1 MAARS
6 GSRSGSNSTRQVRKR
21 RRVPSAPLDLGID
34 LGTTRTVVSRADRGN
49 YPVIGFTD
57 TEGDI
62 HEFFPSLTALTADG
76 LVHGFEARAAARRGA
91 PLLRSLKR
99 LLSSPT
105 VTAQTPVQLGDAT
118 FTIAEIL
125 TDYLITLRNHLL
137 AADALEGADPADE
150 DAHIAVAVPAH
161 AYGAQRLITLDAF
174 RAAGFHVTAM
184 LNEPSAAGFEYTH
197 RKSATVSSRRTRVL
211 VYDLGGGTFDTSLV
225 DVRGHSHEVL
235 ASRGVGDL
243 GGDDL
248 DLLLAQL
255 SLQRAGLA
263 EEELTTRELDDLL
276 DQCRDVKEAM
286 APQTRRLVII
296 LRGKDVV
303 LPAADFY
310 SAATPLIE
318 RSLDT
323 MAPLIGRLDDG
334 GPDLAE
340 IAGIYLVGGASSFPL
355 VPRLLRERFGR
366 RVHRSPYPGA
376 STAIGLAI
384 AADRTAAVALTDRLS
399 RGFGVFRE
407 ADGGARTVF
416 DALLTEESVQERAD
430 GAHGTVI
437 TRSYPAVHN
446 IGRFRY
452 VECAGVDDAGEPR
465 GQLAPYEDVLFPFD
479 RSLRDV
485 EDLMHTP
492 VHRLGSGPVIEE
504 RYDIDGAGLIRVTL
518 TDLSDGYSRTYVLGR
533 RTA

>member
-6 GSRSGSNSTRQVRKR
+6 GSSSTRQTPKR
-21 RRVPSAPLDLGID
+21 RRASSAPLDLGID
-34 LGTTRTVVSRADRGN
+34 LGTTRTVVARADRGN
-49 YPVIGFTD
+49 YPVVGFTD
-57 TEGDI
+57 TDGDV
-62 HEFFPSLTALTADG
+62 HEFFPSLTALTDDG
-76 LVHGFEARAAARRGA
+76 LVHGFAARAAARNGA

-99 LLSSPT
+99 LLSSPA
-105 VTAQTPVQLGDAT
+105 VTAQTPVRLGDAS
-118 FTIAEIL
+118 FTVLELLTSFLMTVRAQL
-125 TDYLITLRNHLL
+125 TDSG
-137 AADALEGADPADE
+137 ALEGADPGAE
-150 DAHIAVAVPAH
+150 DANIAVAVPAH

-225 DVRGHSHEVL
+225 DVRGRSHEVL
-235 ASRGVGDL
+235 ASRGASDL

-255 SLQRAGLA
+255 VLDRAGVP
-263 EEELTTRELDDLL
+263 EEELTGREQDDLL
-276 DQCRDVKEAM
+276 DECRDAKESM
-286 APQTRRLVII
+286 APQTRRLLIT
-296 LRGKDVV
+296 LRGRDVV

-310 SAATPLIE
+310 AAATPLLQ

-334 GPDLAE
+334 GPDLAD
-340 IAGIYLVGGASSFPL
+340 IAGIYLVGGGSAFPL

-384 AADRTAAVALTDRLS
+384 AADRNAEVALTDRLS

-407 ADGGARTVF
+407 ADAGARTVF

-430 GAHGTVI
+430 GESGTII
-437 TRSYPAVHN
+437 TRRYPAVHN
-446 IGRFRY
+446 IGRYRF
-452 VECAGVDDAGEPR
+452 VECAGVDASGEPR
-465 GQLAPYEDVLFPFD
+465 GRLAPYEDVLFPFD
-479 RSLRDV
+479 RSLRDA
-485 EDLMHTP
+485 EDLAAVP
-492 VHRLGSGPVIEE
+492 VRRLGNGPQVEE